1 MATHLNGRW
10 DVIRQHLP
18 ENLREHRALYLV
30 VVLTTALVGSLLAWL
45 LSSSAPGRSMSMVFS
60 GLFFSLLLAFIRG
73 LPERETVYAAAGI
86 GVTYLFLV
94 SLTDGH
100 IYSST
105 LAWLP
110 LIPLAI
116 FYVIHPRAGRLWM
129 LLMVLLQLLMAVVA
143 WVWGDQLTPINVPE
157 LPVMSFIDLFM
168 VTIVLFV
175 VPDFYQK
182 DVDRHLFVSRTHQR
196 ELQARQVELEHA
208 HQMQEH
214 FIASVSHELRT
225 PMNAILGLNN
235 LLLERVKDKPQAS
248 KVLAYSRQSA
258 DHLMT
263 VINDVLDY
271 SQFNTGQISARV
283 ERFALRETV
292 QAAFE
297 LFQPKIENTTLRYT
311 CEMGVDVPE
320 WVSTD
325 RHRLMQVLVNLLGNA
340 IKFTHQGGVALQ
352 VSAVDGGVAFSIQD
366 TGIGIAS
373 DQQQRIFER
382 FSQADASIQSR
393 YGGSGLG
400 LTISQRLV
408 QMLGGRLQLESHEGA
423 GSRFWFWLPLKG
435 VAAPGARAYKKEQV
449 SAGGGQGLRF
459 LVVDDHPVNR
469 LLAQQVLARHWPLAD
484 LVQAQDGREALQK
497 LQQQDVDLVLMDMVM
512 PVMDGIE
519 ATTMIRASADART
532 RHTPVLGLTAN
543 VNASDLARFEQAGLN
558 GLLLKPFEQSQL
570 VEQMDRLLQLG
581 QPEDTADFV
590 KGGAS

>member
-1 MATHLNGRW
+1 MAFSLNRLYA
-10 DVIRQHLP
+10 RLP
-18 ENLREHRALYLV
+18 LHLREDKRLYMVGLLV
-30 VVLTTALVGSLLAWL
+30 LCISATVVTAMASPHAGIRLQCAVATLLLLVLLLRSLMGASVEQTLRIGTLLA
-45 LSSSAPGRSMSMVFS
+45 VFHIT
-60 GLFFSLLLAFIRG
+60 GEAIQNNQI
-73 LPERETVYAAAGI
+73 YAS
-86 GVTYLFLV
+86 
-94 SLTDGH
+94 SLTWLALMPVTQFHIHGRAEALRWTFVGLACTACAMLIGIWQGEAAIKAFGILQAPTSLSEYFLAAIGIIVVPW
-100 IYSST
+100 IYSKRYEEA
-105 LAWLP
+105 LA
-110 LIPLAI
+110 AI
-116 FYVIHPRAGRLWM
+116 
-129 LLMVLLQLLMAVVA
+129 Q
-143 WVWGDQLTPINVPE
+143 
-157 LPVMSFIDLFM
+157 
-168 VTIVLFV
+168 
-175 VPDFYQK
+175 
-182 DVDRHLFVSRTHQR
+182 QR
-196 ELQARQVELEHA
+196 QRDLQAKQVELEYA
-208 HQMQEH
+208 QQMQEH

-248 KVLAYSRQSA
+248 KVLAYTRQSA

-297 LFQPKIENTTLRYT
+297 LFQPKVENTTLRYT
-311 CEMGVDVPE
+311 CEIGADVPQ

-340 IKFTHQGGVALQ
+340 IKFTHQGGVTLQ
-352 VSAVDGGVAFSIQD
+352 VSAVDGGVVDGGVVFAIQD

-408 QMLGGRLQLESHEGA
+408 QMLGGQLQLESHEGA
-423 GSRFWFWLPLKG
+423 GSRFWFWLPLQG
-435 VAAPGARAYKKEQV
+435 VAAPEARAHEKEQV

-469 LLAQQVLARHWPLAD
+469 LLVQQVLARHWPQAD
-484 LVQAQDGREALQK
+484 VEQAQDGREALQK
-497 LQQQDVDLVLMDMVM
+497 LQQQGFDLVLMDMVM

-519 ATTMIRASADART
+519 ATTLLRASADARM
-532 RHTPVLGLTAN
+532 RQTPVLGLTAN
-543 VNASDLARFEQAGLN
+543 VNAGDLARFEQAGLN
-558 GLLLKPFEQSQL
+558 GLLLKPFD
-570 VEQMDRLLQLG
+570 VEQLLTEATHQVLIA
-581 QPEDTADFV
+581 QQ
-590 KGGAS
+590 KGAAT

>member
-1 MATHLNGRW
+1 MTTHLNSRWVAIKGR
-10 DVIRQHLP
+10 LP
-18 ENLREHRALYLV
+18 ERLRDHRSLYV
-30 VVLTTALVGSLLAWL
+30 VMVFTTALFASVLASFTSW
-45 LSSSAPGRSMSMVFS
+45 SVPGRSISMVFS
-60 GLFFSLLLAFIRG
+60 VLFFFLLLAFIRG
-73 LPERETVYAAAGI
+73 LPERKTVYAAVGI
-86 GVTYLFLV
+86 GVTFLFLC
-94 SLTDGH
+94 SLTEGH
-100 IYSST
+100 IYSSN

-110 LIPLAI
+110 LIPLVI
-116 FYVIHPRAGRLWM
+116 FYFINPRAGRLWM
-129 LLMVLLQLLMAVVA
+129 LLMVFLQVLIAAVA
-143 WVWGDQLTPINVPE
+143 WVWGNQLPPINVPE
-157 LPVMSFIDLFM
+157 LPVMSLIDLFM
-168 VTIVLFV
+168 ATIVLFV
-175 VPDFYQK
+175 VPDFYQR
-182 DVDRHLFVSRTHQR
+182 DVDRHLLFSRARQR
-196 ELQARQVELEHA
+196 DLQAKQVELEHA
-208 HQMQEH
+208 QQMQEH

-248 KVLAYSRQSA
+248 KVLAYTRQSA

-297 LFQPKIENTTLRYT
+297 LFQPKVENTTLRYT
-311 CEMGVDVPE
+311 CEIGADVPQ

-340 IKFTHQGGVALQ
+340 IKFTHQGGVTLQ
-352 VSAVDGGVAFSIQD
+352 VSAVDGGVVDGGVVFAIQD

-408 QMLGGRLQLESHEGA
+408 QMLGGQLQLESHEGA
-423 GSRFWFWLPLKG
+423 GSRFWFWLPMPS
-435 VAAPGARAYKKEQV
+435 VAAPEARAHEKEQV

-469 LLAQQVLARHWPLAD
+469 LLVQQVLARHWPQAD
-484 LVQAQDGREALQK
+484 VEQAQDGREALQK
-497 LQQQDVDLVLMDMVM
+497 LQQQGFDLVLMDMVM

-519 ATTMIRASADART
+519 ATTLLRASADARM
-532 RHTPVLGLTAN
+532 RQTPVLGLTAN
-543 VNASDLARFEQAGLN
+543 VNAGDLARFEQAGLN
-558 GLLLKPFEQSQL
+558 GLLLKPFD
-570 VEQMDRLLQLG
+570 VEQLLTEATHQVLIA
-581 QPEDTADFV
+581 QQ
-590 KGGAS
+590 KGATT